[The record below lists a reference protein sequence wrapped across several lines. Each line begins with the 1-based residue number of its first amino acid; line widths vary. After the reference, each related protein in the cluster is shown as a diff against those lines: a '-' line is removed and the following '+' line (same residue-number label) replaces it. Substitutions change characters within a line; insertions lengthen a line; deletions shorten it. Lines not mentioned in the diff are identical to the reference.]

1 MFLCVVDSRAP
12 GNYQNPSSMG
22 VTGGTPVNNMNQNE
36 GGMRFQSFN
45 SLLNQS
51 NDFLMMNKGQ
61 ADLNTSNMSN
71 KDSRNMSLN
80 NLSRDSGHI
89 DLNTSNR
96 RNTSS
101 RAGGK
106 TSKNYQVT
114 LNEDISLIER
124 IEIMLNQI
132 TMNHNKSCPFCSK
145 SKKN

>member
-1 MFLCVVDSRAP
+1 
-12 GNYQNPSSMG
+12 MG
-22 VTGGTPVNNMNQNE
+22 ATGGTPVNNMNQNE

-80 NLSRDSGHI
+80 NLSRDSGHM

-132 TMNHNKSCPFCSK
+132 TMNHNKSCPFCNK
-145 SKKN
+145 SKQN

>member
-1 MFLCVVDSRAP
+1 M
-12 GNYQNPSSMG
+12 NPS
-22 VTGGTPVNNMNQNE
+22 E

-61 ADLNTSNMSN
+61 GDLNTS

-80 NLSRDSGHI
+80 NLSRDSGHM

-101 RAGGK
+101 RANAK

-145 SKKN
+145 SIFSCEFLRAKKNSY